1 VIPNKETNTQEE
13 GHVVYRRADP
23 NATDGRPGSKP
34 GRRGDNVPLAP
45 GLMPLIMG
53 FALLV
58 LLIFGLGSFSMRKI
72 DDTSREVLDM
82 GTRHAGSLKLLAS
95 FRIALANLNTEAR
108 DRDAAITRH
117 ELRPPFDLR
126 LSTARNEVNLLLR
139 RCDRA
144 GFAQS
149 DKWRAFR
156 PHLDSYLA
164 TTDDAELYNQHG
176 FDEYRGLAP
185 ELDVIIDDTLN
196 EEGLILQRTEELQR
210 SAARAIRFWT
220 GLAIVAGLL
229 IALGTTVE
237 IQRRFRQLRRTMQ
250 DARREREFSNQMLEG
265 MVSAVAAIDARG
277 HIRSANPA
285 FFQMFPRA
293 SIGVTIYEKFA
304 AEDAMT
310 MLDSATATRVEKAT
324 YRGRWV
330 RNDED
335 GVGDA
340 RTFDIYSSPLEIDGE
355 HGQILTLVDVT
366 EAVEAEANLRH
377 GEALAAVGQ
386 ATAQLAHEIR
396 NPLGS
401 IRLGVAMLRDSA
413 PGPQSSNTI
422 DLVERGINHLNKLV
436 VDVTEFSRER
446 PLELDETDLQE
457 LIESGVELVS
467 DRVEDKNTD
476 LVFEYASAPIRGNW
490 DADQLREVFMNLL
503 GNAIDASEPG
513 TPITIAT
520 ELVSS
525 QGSAADGPSEG
536 GRDRRGLRARVVIA
550 DRGDGIPEPTLAR
563 IFEPFFTT
571 KRRGTGL
578 GLAISRRIVERH
590 GGKLT
595 AESEVGKG
603 TRFKVELPL
612 E

>member
-1 VIPNKETNTQEE
+1 MTQNKETHSPEE
-13 GHVVYRRADP
+13 GHVVYRRTDP
-23 NATDGRPGSKP
+23 SATAGQSGPRQGRG
-34 GRRGDNVPLAP
+34 GENVPLAP
-45 GLMPLIMG
+45 GLLPLIMG

-58 LLIFGLGSFSMRKI
+58 LLVFGLGSFSVRKI
-72 DDTSREVLDM
+72 DDTTRQVLEM
-82 GTRHAGSLKLLAS
+82 GNAHAGSLKLLLGL
-95 FRIALANLNTEAR
+95 RNALITLDNEAR
-108 DRDAAITRH
+108 DRDEAITRH
-117 ELRPPFDLR
+117 ELRPPFDIR
-126 LSTARNEVNLLLR
+126 LSTARNEVNSELR
-139 RCDRA
+139 YCERA
-144 GFAQS
+144 QFAQTE
-149 DKWRAFR
+149 KWRSFRSHLDTYLAVTDDSARYNQEGFDAFR
-156 PHLDSYLA
+156 LLA
-164 TTDDAELYNQHG
+164 G
-176 FDEYRGLAP
+176 
-185 ELDVIIDDTLN
+185 ELDGIVDVSLL
-196 EEGLILQRTEELQR
+196 EEGKILQRTEELQQ

-220 GLAIVAGLL
+220 GLAILAGLL
-229 IALGTTVE
+229 IALGTIVE
-237 IQRRFRQLRRTMQ
+237 IQRRFRQLRRTMH

-330 RNDED
+330 RGVEAGAAD
-335 GVGDA
+335 G

-366 EAVEAEANLRH
+366 EAAEAETNLRH

-413 PGPQSSNTI
+413 PGLQSLTTI

-446 PLELDETDLQE
+446 PLELEETDLQE

-467 DRVEDKNTD
+467 DRVEDKNTE
-476 LVFEYASAPIRGNW
+476 LVFEYASKPIRGNW

-513 TPITIAT
+513 TQITIAT
-520 ELVSS
+520 ELLSS
-525 QGSAADGPSEG
+525 QNSDADGPSE
-536 GRDRRGLRARVVIA
+536 DDLERRGLRARIVIA
-550 DRGDGIPEPTLAR
+550 DRGHGIPEQTLAR

-612 E
+612 Q